1 MRLLRHWTAAGGLLL
16 LMTSGITLAVD
27 KTVPIAIDQKNA
39 AIFPAWSETEIATLR
54 SLWIGSLPPL
64 PPDPSNAVADD
75 PNAAALGQRIFFDPR
90 FSANGKIACVTCHHP
105 EKAFTDGL
113 GRAQGMGKTR
123 RGAPTL
129 IGAAYNPWF
138 FWDGRS
144 DSQWSQ
150 ALGPLENGL
159 EHGGSRT
166 RYAHILYTD
175 PLYRAQYESVFGP
188 LPDLSDLSRF
198 PDKAGPV
205 SDQAAA
211 DAWQAMA
218 DSDREAVSR
227 VFVNMGKAI
236 AAYECLILPGPAP
249 FDTYVEALLTGDD
262 QAMKNALTP
271 DAVAG
276 LRVFIGKGM
285 CINCHNGPLLTNHGF
300 HNVGVPLV
308 KGLAIDEGRYRG
320 VRQAVESEFNC
331 LGKYSD
337 AEENDCTE
345 LRFAQMARDEI
356 VGAFKVPTLRNVADT
371 APYTHSGEYTTLAQV
386 IAHYNKIPVAPIGY
400 TDLFPIALSED
411 ESRQLEAF
419 LRSLSGPPAMTP
431 KLLQAPAQ

>member
-1 MRLLRHWTAAGGLLL
+1 MKLARRWKITGGLLL
-16 LMTSGITLAVD
+16 LATSGITLAVE
-27 KTVPIAIDQKNA
+27 KPGPISA
-39 AIFPAWSETEIATLR
+39 AWSETEIATLR

-64 PPDPSNAVADD
+64 TPDPSNAVADN
-75 PNAAALGQRIFFDPR
+75 PEAAALGQRIFFDTR
-90 FSANGKIACVTCHHP
+90 FSANGKIACVSCHLP

-113 GRAQGMGKTR
+113 GRAQGMGTTR

-138 FWDGRS
+138 FWDGHS

-175 PLYRAQYESVFGP
+175 PVYRAQYESVFGP
-188 LPDLSDLSRF
+188 LPDLSDHSRF

-205 SDQAAA
+205 SDKAAA
-211 DAWQAMA
+211 DAWQAMSEP
-218 DSDREAVSR
+218 DQEAVTR

-236 AAYECLILPGPAP
+236 AAYERLLLPGPAP
-249 FDTYVEALLTGDD
+249 FDNYVEALLDD
-262 QAMKNALTP
+262 DEQAMQRALKP

-285 CINCHNGPLLTNHGF
+285 CINCHNGPLFTNHGF
-300 HNVGVPLV
+300 QNVGVPIAE
-308 KGLAIDEGRYRG
+308 GLTIDEGRYRG
-320 VRQAVESEFNC
+320 VKQVVQSEFNC

-337 AEENDCTE
+337 AGENNCAE
-345 LRFAQMARDEI
+345 LRFAQMSRDEI

-371 APYTHSGEYTTLAQV
+371 APYTHSGEYATLARV
-386 IAHYNKIPVAPIGY
+386 VEHYDKIPVAPIGY
-400 TDLFPIALSED
+400 TDLFPITLTED

-419 LRSLSGPPAMTP
+419 LRSLSGPPAIAP
-431 KLLQAPAQ
+431 EFLLAPAQ